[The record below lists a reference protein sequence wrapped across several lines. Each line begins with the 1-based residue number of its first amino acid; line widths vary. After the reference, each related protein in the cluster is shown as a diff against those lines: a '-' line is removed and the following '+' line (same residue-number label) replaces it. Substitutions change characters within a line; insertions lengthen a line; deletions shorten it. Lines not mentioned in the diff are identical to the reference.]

1 MTAPQYC
8 GAVFLCSI
16 YYLSSN
22 MKKLFIN
29 HTRFMAL
36 PVAISAGV
44 QMVGSYMDG
53 TLNTQEAG
61 EILLAGV
68 ALILLLFPVYLVLRA
83 VLHRLIKT

>member
-16 YYLSSN
+16 YYLRIN

-36 PVAISAGV
+36 PAGISAGV
-44 QMVGSYMDG
+44 QMAGSYMDG
-53 TLNTQEAG
+53 TLTIKETC
-61 EILLAGV
+61 EIVLAGV
-68 ALILLLFPVYLVLRA
+68 ILILLLFPVYLVLRA
-83 VLHRLIKT
+83 VWHRLIKT